1 MMSDTFNRDWRTPL
15 YEAACRQKE
24 AGSIAGLILAEKG
37 FAFLGN
43 FRDAARLK
51 EECREEQRRAYKKEK
66 KALEEAKS
74 FDEAR
79 RAASE
84 LQAFLGRPCYEQ
96 IADLV
101 SKKPE
106 QLFEKEC
113 RKFRTRSRF
122 RKWAVYFA
130 AVLVLALIFGW
141 MGPVQMIRY
150 RHARQLA
157 AEEKYEEALSE
168 YWKLLA
174 GPYAK
179 AARPKIPE
187 LQKKLAD
194 QMYAQG
200 RYQEADQT
208 YGLADDKEG
217 QAAARFAWCQSLA
230 EQGKYSEAIDL
241 LMKMQ
246 PSDERDQLLETC
258 RQGRCTQAI
267 QKIPSS
273 LKNLDALRETG
284 QKLDDIDSQLK
295 YCEALNTAG
304 LDLGQVYPDGVEIND
319 YPLKEYKEN
328 GDSTVDSMDKGKIL
342 VLRRIPNVIDKSLYT
357 GAGQFDQYTPFDA
370 AYGNLKENSEERLNK
385 EDDKV
390 LLMPAEMY
398 QLPEDQRAQS
408 ARECDLLLL
417 ATTRW
422 EYLDYIVFI
431 NERRT
436 RVSGHSQKITN
447 YIPYPVFQAVDTV
460 ALYESKSPD
469 HELFFD
475 GQVSKPEDYRQMEYK
490 DDERDYARFWGR
502 PDTQFLKDR
511 LQETI
516 AYIISSTSDK

>member
-24 AGSIAGLILAEKG
+24 AGRLADLILAEKG

-43 FRDAARLK
+43 FKDAVRLK
-51 EECREEQRRAYKKEK
+51 EECREGKKKAFEREK
-66 KALEEAKS
+66 KALEEAKT
-74 FDEAR
+74 FEEAR

-84 LQAFLGRPCYEQ
+84 LQAFFGQPGYEQ

-106 QLFEKEC
+106 QLFEQEC
-113 RKFRTRSRF
+113 RKFRSKSRF
-122 RKWAVYFA
+122 RKRAVYCA

-168 YWKLLA
+168 YWKLMA

-179 AARPKIPE
+179 EARPKIPE

-200 RYQEADQT
+200 RYQEAEQV
-208 YGLADDKEG
+208 YGLIDDKEG
-217 QAAARFAWCQSLA
+217 QDAARFAWSQSLA
-230 EQGKYSEAIDL
+230 EQEKYSEAIEL
-241 LMKMQ
+241 LMKTQ
-246 PSDERDQLLETC
+246 PSDEREQLLETC

-267 QKIPSS
+267 QEIPSA
-273 LKNLDALRETG
+273 LENLDALRETG

-295 YCEALNTAG
+295 YCAALNEAG
-304 LDLGQVYPDGVEIND
+304 LDPGQVYPDGVEITD
-319 YPLKEYKEN
+319 YPLKEYEEYK
-328 GDSTVDSMDKGKIL
+328 DSTVESMDEGKIL
-342 VLRRIPNVIDKSLYT
+342 VLRRIPNVIDKSRYS
-357 GAGQFDQYTPFDA
+357 GAGQFDRYTDFDA
-370 AYGNLKENSEERLNK
+370 AFGNLKEISEEKLKK

-408 ARECDLLLL
+408 ARECDRLLL

-422 EYLDYIVFI
+422 EYFDYIVFI
-431 NERRT
+431 HERRM
-436 RVSGHSQKITN
+436 RLNGKSQKITS

-460 ALYESKSPD
+460 ALYESKAPD
-469 HELFFD
+469 HEIYFG
-475 GQVSKPEDYRQMEYK
+475 GQVSKPEDYKQMDYK
-490 DDERDYARFWGR
+490 DEKRDYARFWGR
-502 PDTQFLKDR
+502 PDPQFLKEK

-516 AYIISSTSDK
+516 AFISSSSSDK